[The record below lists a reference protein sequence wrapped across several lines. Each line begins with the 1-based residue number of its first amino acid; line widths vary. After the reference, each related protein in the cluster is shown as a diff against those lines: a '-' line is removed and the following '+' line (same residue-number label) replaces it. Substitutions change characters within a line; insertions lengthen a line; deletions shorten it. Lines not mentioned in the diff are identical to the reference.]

1 MTKMLERRKTVTLRH
16 LEIYVKVVETGSMS
30 TASKELFV
38 TQPTV
43 SGAISELE
51 KEYKVVLFERLNKR
65 IYITKEGEKLY
76 MYARKMLSIAE
87 DMERQIGSNEDNSP
101 VRIGATVTIGTC
113 MLPEYINQFSEHS
126 FNVDISNTRN
136 IVQLVLSNKLDVGLV
151 EGRVTNDDIRS
162 IPFMKDEM
170 MFICKKN
177 HKLAGRKCVNLE
189 EVLRYPLILREKD
202 SGTRTII
209 DEAIES
215 KENLKA
221 NVIWNCNNTQA
232 IINAVLSEIGVT
244 ILSPSLI
251 TGYDELCAIR
261 IKDVKIERDFQ
272 LIIHKDKYVTN
283 KLQEFMDI
291 VLNK

>member
-1 MTKMLERRKTVTLRH
+1 MLERREIVTLRH

-113 MLPEYINQFSEHS
+113 MLPEYINQFRY
-126 FNVDISNTRN
+126 FQYQKYCTTCV
-136 IVQLVLSNKLDVGLV
+136 V
-151 EGRVTNDDIRS
+151 E
-162 IPFMKDEM
+162 
-170 MFICKKN
+170 
-177 HKLAGRKCVNLE
+177 
-189 EVLRYPLILREKD
+189 
-202 SGTRTII
+202 
-209 DEAIES
+209 
-215 KENLKA
+215 
-221 NVIWNCNNTQA
+221 
-232 IINAVLSEIGVT
+232 
-244 ILSPSLI
+244 
-251 TGYDELCAIR
+251 
-261 IKDVKIERDFQ
+261 
-272 LIIHKDKYVTN
+272 
-283 KLQEFMDI
+283 
-291 VLNK
+291 